1 MKKKKFSLSDRVI
14 IIIIAFLLIS
24 SILWSFVMLY
34 NITKNAGENAL
45 KDEQTYMDGVNAN
58 LQSVEEVCSLAQ
70 QMVLNNTTIIN
81 YIDFVRT
88 GKDYSAVKK
97 IDFYDNELG
106 FLYNMTN
113 INPYLYQ
120 IRLFVDAPITEK
132 KPCFYRIDRIQNL
145 DWSDNIEDN
154 SWKFDYLDNVFLN
167 SVNNVRLVGLITNIT
182 DFDGN
187 NIGVLEVSTKIDSLF
202 EDFYEKNSDDMCC
215 FITGSQVHTSDNNI
229 KFFNDNKEDILKFT
243 KNVSSGISTETTLDD
258 TKCIV
263 SVLPCKSL
271 NGYFVHVNNTEK
283 TIYSYYRGQ
292 FTYIIVVFLSIIIF
306 SIIVILL
313 IRNIFKR
320 FNTLT
325 YEVRQIKTGTVV
337 RLTETGNDEISELGI
352 QINKMLDTLEQL
364 NIENTNKQLLV
375 KNAEL
380 RSLQNQINAHF
391 MYNVLESIKM
401 MAEIKGDFDISDAIT
416 TLGNMFRY
424 SMKWTSGMVSLK
436 DEVKYIKD
444 YLNLLNLRFDY
455 KITLSLKIPEE
466 FLNTQI
472 PKMSLQ
478 PLVENSVY
486 HGIENLA
493 EDTVI
498 YIKVFTTDGIINIE
512 VSDMGVGMSEEALNE
527 LLKKIN
533 SIDYVNDGREHGRAL
548 YNVQQRIK
556 MYFGQ
561 EYGLQIYSR
570 ENAYTKVVIQ
580 IPQDKE

>member
-14 IIIIAFLLIS
+14 IIIIVFLLIS

-45 KDEQTYMDGVNAN
+45 KDEQTYMDGVKAN

-120 IRLFVDAPITEK
+120 VRLFVDAPITEK

-202 EDFYEKNSDDMCC
+202 ENFYEENSDDMCC

-229 KFFNDNKEDILKFT
+229 KFFNVTKEDILKFT

-325 YEVRQIKTGTVV
+325 YEVRQIKTGTVL

-352 QINKMLDTLEQL
+352 QINKMLDALEQL

-391 MYNVLESIKM
+391 MYNVLESIK
-401 MAEIKGDFDISDAIT
+401 
-416 TLGNMFRY
+416 
-424 SMKWTSGMVSLK
+424 
-436 DEVKYIKD
+436 
-444 YLNLLNLRFDY
+444 
-455 KITLSLKIPEE
+455 
-466 FLNTQI
+466 
-472 PKMSLQ
+472 
-478 PLVENSVY
+478 
-486 HGIENLA
+486 
-493 EDTVI
+493 
-498 YIKVFTTDGIINIE
+498 DG
-512 VSDMGVGMSEEALNE
+512 
-527 LLKKIN
+527 
-533 SIDYVNDGREHGRAL
+533 
-548 YNVQQRIK
+548 
-556 MYFGQ
+556 
-561 EYGLQIYSR
+561 
-570 ENAYTKVVIQ
+570 
-580 IPQDKE
+580 

>member
-1 MKKKKFSLSDRVI
+1 
-14 IIIIAFLLIS
+14 
-24 SILWSFVMLY
+24 
-34 NITKNAGENAL
+34 
-45 KDEQTYMDGVNAN
+45 
-58 LQSVEEVCSLAQ
+58 
-70 QMVLNNTTIIN
+70 
-81 YIDFVRT
+81 
-88 GKDYSAVKK
+88 
-97 IDFYDNELG
+97 
-106 FLYNMTN
+106 
-113 INPYLYQ
+113 
-120 IRLFVDAPITEK
+120 
-132 KPCFYRIDRIQNL
+132 
-145 DWSDNIEDN
+145 
-154 SWKFDYLDNVFLN
+154 
-167 SVNNVRLVGLITNIT
+167 
-182 DFDGN
+182 
-187 NIGVLEVSTKIDSLF
+187 
-202 EDFYEKNSDDMCC
+202 MCC

-533 SIDYVNDGREHGRAL
+533 FTINRQTIH
-548 YNVQQRIK
+548 IK
-556 MYFGQ
+556 IFPYKATLFN
-561 EYGLQIYSR
+561 SSTSSTR
-570 ENAYTKVVIQ
+570 
-580 IPQDKE
+580 